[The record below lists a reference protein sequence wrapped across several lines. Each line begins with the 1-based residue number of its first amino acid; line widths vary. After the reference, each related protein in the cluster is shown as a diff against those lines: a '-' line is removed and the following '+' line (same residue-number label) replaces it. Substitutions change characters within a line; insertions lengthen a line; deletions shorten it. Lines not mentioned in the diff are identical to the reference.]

1 MMNENH
7 QAYMKEDLDKY
18 EDKWIVIVNKKIVAS
33 GDNLKELVDKVEKEY
48 GKRTVPFVAKVPK
61 KTLMILSTL
70 QG

>member
-1 MMNENH
+1 MNENH

-33 GDNLKELVDKVEKEY
+33 GDDLKELVDKVEKEY
-48 GKRTVPFVAKVPK
+48 GKRTVPFVVKVPK